1 MRVGSRIP
9 IKISS
14 PGDFYANKI
23 IEILLGINCI
33 IHWPRRRLQFL
44 ATGMIKIFSM
54 QPSTKVSYSYFSVI
68 NTFVSASGASCLLLT
83 IVSTKYS
90 IFRQGPGHWL
100 QLLPEI
106 QGHFLLPGKDAG
118 LTFSQ
123 GHTRAN
129 MLARR
134 K

>member
-1 MRVGSRIP
+1 M
-9 IKISS
+9 
-14 PGDFYANKI
+14 
-23 IEILLGINCI
+23 IEIFNV
-33 IHWPRRRLQFL
+33 
-44 ATGMIKIFSM
+44 
-54 QPSTKVSYSYFSVI
+54 QPSTKVSYSYFSVT
-68 NTFVSASGASCLLLT
+68 NTFVSFSGASCLLLT
-83 IVSTKYS
+83 IVSTKYL